1 MSLMGVDVG
10 TSGCKIAVF
19 SEQGSI
25 LAQAYREYNIIT
37 PRPGWCELDSNDVWS
52 RIKSAIG
59 EAARKVQNRHADDPI
74 AALSVS
80 SCGEAM
86 TPVSKERKILGNCLL
101 GLDDRGRD
109 YVEPF
114 GAKLSPR
121 RLFEINGNVLGH
133 MYSMPKL
140 QWIRDNQPDLYA
152 KTYKFLLW
160 QDLVCF
166 MLGCE
171 PATDY
176 SLAGRTLLFDLKAG
190 TWSEDLLSAA
200 GIPGSKLPAIVPS
213 GTDLGAISGAT
224 ADELGLP
231 RGTRAV
237 SGGHDQCCNA
247 LGAGTVQTGM
257 AVFGLGTFTCITPAF
272 TKIPDSTLMI
282 ANKLGVES
290 HVVPG
295 LYVLF
300 LYNGT
305 GGSLLKWFRDTLA
318 KAEKEEAEAAGE
330 DVYDRLMRE
339 TPASPS
345 RLMVLPHFTTTG
357 PPLLEHRTVG
367 VMAGLTLDT
376 GRGEIIKGLIEGAT
390 YYLAEG
396 VEMLESIGIRIDEYR
411 PTGGGAKSEMWLQ
424 TAADIMGK
432 PFAKPLVVEAGCFGA
447 AILAGTGIGH
457 YGSAAEAARELVRI
471 ERYYAPDRERY
482 AQYRDRMRIYRR
494 LFPAMKDVLRDLHDL
509 PGG

>member
-1 MSLMGVDVG
+1 
-10 TSGCKIAVF
+10 
-19 SEQGSI
+19 
-25 LAQAYREYNIIT
+25 
-37 PRPGWCELDSNDVWS
+37 
-52 RIKSAIG
+52 
-59 EAARKVQNRHADDPI
+59 
-74 AALSVS
+74 
-80 SCGEAM
+80 
-86 TPVSKERKILGNCLL
+86 
-101 GLDDRGRD
+101 
-109 YVEPF
+109 
-114 GAKLSPR
+114 
-121 RLFEINGNVLGH
+121 
-133 MYSMPKL
+133 
-140 QWIRDNQPDLYA
+140 
-152 KTYKFLLW
+152 
-160 QDLVCF
+160 
-166 MLGCE
+166 
-171 PATDY
+171 
-176 SLAGRTLLFDLKAG
+176 
-190 TWSEDLLSAA
+190 
-200 GIPGSKLPAIVPS
+200 
-213 GTDLGAISGAT
+213 
-224 ADELGLP
+224 
-231 RGTRAV
+231 
-237 SGGHDQCCNA
+237 
-247 LGAGTVQTGM
+247 M

-424 TAADIMGK
+424 TATDIMGK

-482 AQYRDRMRIYRR
+482 AQYRDRMQIYRR

-509 PGG
+509 PG